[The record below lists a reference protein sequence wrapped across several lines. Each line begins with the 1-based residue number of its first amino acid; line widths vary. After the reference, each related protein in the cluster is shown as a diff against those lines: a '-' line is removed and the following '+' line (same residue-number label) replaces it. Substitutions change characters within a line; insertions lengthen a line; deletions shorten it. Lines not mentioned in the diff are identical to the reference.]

1 MTTYPLGKA
10 ASTWQDRGVFLKRH
24 VVRKHGKAHVY
35 YSLCESVRLS
45 RNRVLQRRVLNLGE
59 LNTSQL
65 ERWQRSIAV
74 IQQEGER
81 RQCRL
86 FTDRDGAAPA
96 DAPDVCEVVLSSLAV
111 RRPRQFGACWLASR
125 LWQELGLD
133 SFFAEALQDR
143 RGPVEWAKVIELL
156 AVNRLCDPQ
165 SELGVHQRWFGTT
178 AMDTILGTEEAVAAK
193 DRLYR
198 ALDKALEHKEALERH
213 LGQRWR
219 DLFGA
224 KCDLLLYDLTST
236 YFEGQAAEASK
247 AAFGYSRDHR
257 PDCRQLILALV
268 VTAEGFPLSYE
279 VFEGNRA
286 DVTTLEE
293 ILNSVERK
301 HGSLGR
307 VWVFD
312 RGIVSEEN
320 LALLRRRG
328 AFYLV
333 ATPKRKLASFEQEL
347 LKTEDW
353 AEVSG
358 RPDIEVK
365 LVEREGELY
374 VLTRSR
380 ERAERERT
388 IRLRALHGLRKDLRQ
403 LSKSVR
409 TGRLRK
415 RDLILLRLGR
425 LEERW
430 PNAWPYLKKVEL
442 SDAELIWRW
451 DRKKLRSAWLQQ
463 GAYLLRTN
471 LTQGQPQTLWR
482 YYLQLTEVESIFRTF
497 KSELNLRPIWHRLL
511 PRIEAHILVAFLG
524 YCLWVCL
531 KQKLKAAAGS
541 LTPAQVLHCL
551 KQILMVEVWFDLRQG
566 GKICLPRITQPEA
579 EQRLILHH
587 LGWSL
592 PEQPPPKIYRDHDQ
606 FVWTT

>member
-1 MTTYPLGKA
+1 
-10 ASTWQDRGVFLKRH
+10 VFLKRH
-24 VVRKHGKAHVY
+24 VRRKDGKAHVY

-45 RNRVLQRRVLNLGE
+45 RNRVMQRRVLNLGE
-59 LNTSQL
+59 LNTTQI
-65 ERWQRSIAV
+65 ERWQRSIEV
-74 IQQEGER
+74 VQQEGER
-81 RQCRL
+81 RQYRL

-96 DAPDVCEVVLSSLAV
+96 DAPDVCEVILSSLSV
-111 RRPRQFGACWLASR
+111 RHPRQFGACWLGSR

-133 SFFAEALQDR
+133 EFFAGALQDR
-143 RGPVEWAKVIELL
+143 RGPVEWSKVIELL

-165 SELGVHQRWFGTT
+165 SELGVHQRWFGST

-198 ALDKALEHKEALERH
+198 ALDKALEHKEALETH

-224 KCDLLLYDLTST
+224 RCDLLLYDLTST
-236 YFEGQAAEASK
+236 YFEGQAGEVPK
-247 AAFGYSRDHR
+247 ATFGYSRDHR
-257 PDCRQLILALV
+257 PDCRQLLLALV
-268 VTAEGFPLSYE
+268 VTEEGFPLSYE

-293 ILNSVERK
+293 ILDSVERK
-301 HGSLGR
+301 HGSLRR

-320 LALLRRRG
+320 LELLRRRG
-328 AFYLV
+328 ACYLV
-333 ATPKRKLASFEQEL
+333 ATPKRKLAAFEQAL
-347 LKTEDW
+347 LKEDW
-353 AEVSG
+353 TEVSG
-358 RPDIEVK
+358 RPEIEVK
-365 LVEREGELY
+365 LLEREGEVY
-374 VLTRSR
+374 VLSRNR

-388 IRLRALHGLRKDLRQ
+388 LRLRALHGLRNDLRK
-403 LSKSVR
+403 LSKNVR

-442 SDAELIWRW
+442 TDSELVWRW

-471 LTQGQPQTLWR
+471 LTKQAPEKLWR
-482 YYLQLTEVESIFRTF
+482 QYLQLTEVENVFRTL
-497 KSELNLRPIWHRLL
+497 KSELNLRPIWHRIQ
-511 PRIEAHILVAFLG
+511 PRVEAHIMVAFLG

-531 KQKLKAAAGS
+531 KQKLRAAATS
-541 LTPAQVLHCL
+541 LTPAQVLHQL
-551 KQILMVEVWFDLRQG
+551 KQVLLVEVWFDLRQG
-566 GKICLPRITQPEA
+566 GKICLPRITQPE
-579 EQRLILHH
+579 ESQHLILHH

-592 PEQPPPKIYRDHDQ
+592 PEQPPPKIYRDQNQ

>member
-1 MTTYPLGKA
+1 
-10 ASTWQDRGVFLKRH
+10 VFLKRH
-24 VVRKHGKAHVY
+24 LIRKDGKAHVY

-45 RNRVLQRRVLNLGE
+45 PNRVIQRRVLNLGE
-59 LNTSQL
+59 LNTTQL
-65 ERWQRSIAV
+65 ERWQRSIEV

-86 FTDRDGAAPA
+86 FTDREGAAPP
-96 DAPDVCEVVLSSLAV
+96 DAPDVCEVILSSLAV
-111 RRPRQFGACWLASR
+111 RHPRQFGACWLGSR

-133 SFFAEALQDR
+133 QFFAEALQDR
-143 RGPVEWAKVIELL
+143 RGPVAWSKVLELL

-165 SELGVHQRWFGTT
+165 SELGIHQRWFGTT
-178 AMDTILGTEEAVAAK
+178 AMDTILGTDDAVAAK

-198 ALDKALEHKEALERH
+198 ALDKALEHKEALETH
-213 LGQRWR
+213 LGKRWR

-224 KCDLLLYDLTST
+224 RYDLLLYDLTST
-236 YFEGQAAEASK
+236 YFEGQAGEASK

-257 PDCRQLILALV
+257 PDCRQLLLALV
-268 VTAEGFPLSYE
+268 VTEEGFPLSYE

-293 ILNSVERK
+293 ILDSVERK

-320 LALLRRRG
+320 LELLRRRG
-328 AFYLV
+328 ACYLV
-333 ATPKRKLASFEQEL
+333 ATPRRKLATFEQEL
-347 LKTEDW
+347 LKEDW
-353 AEVSG
+353 TEVAG
-358 RPDIEVK
+358 RPEVEVK
-365 LVEREGELY
+365 LVARDAELY

-388 IRLRALHGLRKDLRQ
+388 SRLRALHGLRKDLTK
-403 LSKSVR
+403 LSKNVR

-442 SDAELIWRW
+442 ADGQLVWRW

-471 LTQGQPQTLWR
+471 LTREDPQKLWR
-482 YYLQLTEVESIFRTF
+482 QYLQLTEVENVFRTL
-497 KSELNLRPIWHRLL
+497 KSELNLRPIWHRIQ
-511 PRIEAHILVAFLG
+511 PRIEAHLLVAFLG

-531 KQKLKAAAGS
+531 KQKLKAAAAS
-541 LTPAQVLHCL
+541 LTPAQVLHQL
-551 KQILMVEVWFDLRQG
+551 KQILLVEVWFDLRQG
-566 GKICLPRITQPEA
+566 GKICLPRVTQPEA
-579 EQRLILHH
+579 AQQLILHH

-592 PEQPPPKIYRDHDQ
+592 PEQPPPKIYRDQDR

>member
-1 MTTYPLGKA
+1 M
-10 ASTWQDRGVFLKRH
+10 FLKRH
-24 VVRKHGKAHVY
+24 VLRKDGKAHVY
-35 YSLCESVRLS
+35 YSLCESVRVS
-45 RNRVLQRRVLNLGE
+45 GNRVIQRRVLNLGE
-59 LNTSQL
+59 LNTTQL
-65 ERWQRSIAV
+65 ERWQRSIEV
-74 IQQEGER
+74 IQHEGER
-81 RQCRL
+81 RQYRL
-86 FTDRDGAAPA
+86 FTDREGAAPPG
-96 DAPDVCEVVLSSLAV
+96 APDVCEVILSSLSV
-111 RRPRQFGACWLASR
+111 QHPRQFGACWLGSR

-133 SFFAEALQDR
+133 MFFADALQDR
-143 RGPVEWAKVIELL
+143 RGPVEWSKVIELL

-178 AMDTILGTEEAVAAK
+178 AMDTILGTDEAVAAK

-198 ALDKALEHKEALERH
+198 ALDKALEHKEALETH
-213 LGQRWR
+213 LANRWR

-236 YFEGQAAEASK
+236 YFEGQAGDVPK

-286 DVTTLEE
+286 DVSTLEE
-293 ILNSVERK
+293 ILDSVERK

-320 LALLRRRG
+320 LELLRRRG
-328 AFYLV
+328 ASYLV
-333 ATPKRKLASFEQEL
+333 ATPKRKLAAFEQEL
-347 LKTEDW
+347 LDEEW
-353 AEVSG
+353 AAVAG
-358 RPDIEVK
+358 RPEIEVK
-365 LVEREGELY
+365 LVERDGEIY
-374 VLTRSR
+374 VLSRSR
-380 ERAERERT
+380 ERAERERS
-388 IRLRALHGLRKDLRQ
+388 IRLRALHGLRKDLTE

-425 LEERW
+425 LKERW

-442 SDAELIWRW
+442 TDAELIWRW

-471 LTQGQPQTLWR
+471 LTEEAPELIWR
-482 YYLQLTEVESIFRTF
+482 QYLQLTEVESVFRTL
-497 KSELNLRPIWHRLL
+497 KSALNLRPIWHRLQS
-511 PRIEAHILVAFLG
+511 RVEAHLLVAFLG
-524 YCLWVCL
+524 YCLWICL
-531 KQKLKAAAGS
+531 KQKLKATAGS
-541 LTPAQVLHCL
+541 LTPAQVLHQL
-551 KQILMVEVWFDLRQG
+551 KQILLVEVWFDLRQG
-566 GKICLPRITQPEA
+566 GKICLPRITQPEN
-579 EQRLILHH
+579 QQQLLLHH

-592 PEQPPPKIYRDHDQ
+592 PEQPPPKIYRDQDR

>member
-1 MTTYPLGKA
+1 
-10 ASTWQDRGVFLKRH
+10 VFLKRH
-24 VVRKHGKAHVY
+24 VVRKDGKAHVY

-45 RNRVLQRRVLNLGE
+45 RNRVIQRRVLSLGE
-59 LNTSQL
+59 LNTNQL
-65 ERWQRSIAV
+65 ERWQRSIEV
-74 IQQEGER
+74 IQQAGER

-86 FTDRDGAAPA
+86 FTDREGAAPA
-96 DAPDVCEVVLSSLAV
+96 DAPDVCEVILSSLSV
-111 RRPRQFGACWLASR
+111 RHPRQFGACWLGSR

-133 SFFAEALQDR
+133 QFFAEALQDR
-143 RGPVEWAKVIELL
+143 RGPVEWSKVIELL
-156 AVNRLCDPQ
+156 AVNRLCEPQ

-178 AMDTILGTEEAVAAK
+178 AMDTILGTDDAVATK

-198 ALDKALEHKEALERH
+198 ALDKALEHKEALETH

-224 KCDLLLYDLTST
+224 RCDLLLYDLTST
-236 YFEGQAAEASK
+236 YFEGQAGEVPK

-293 ILNSVERK
+293 ILDSVERK

-312 RGIVSEEN
+312 RGIASEAN
-320 LALLRRRG
+320 LELLRRRG

-333 ATPKRKLASFEQEL
+333 ATPKRKLAAFEQEL
-347 LKTEDW
+347 LKAEDW
-353 AEVSG
+353 AQVTS
-358 RPDIEVK
+358 RPEIEVK
-365 LVEREGELY
+365 LIEREGELY

-388 IRLRALHGLRKDLRQ
+388 IRLRALHGLRNDLRK
-403 LSKSVR
+403 LSKTVR
-409 TGRLRK
+409 SGRLRQ

-442 SDAELIWRW
+442 SDSELVWRW
-451 DRKKLRSAWLQQ
+451 DRKKLRNAWLQQ
-463 GAYLLRTN
+463 GTYLLRTN
-471 LTQGQPQTLWR
+471 RTPQAPDQFWR
-482 YYLQLTEVESIFRTF
+482 QYLQLTEVEEVFRTL
-497 KSELNLRPIWHRLL
+497 KSELNLRPIWHRIQ
-511 PRIEAHILVAFLG
+511 RRVEAHIMVAFLG
-524 YCLWVCL
+524 YCLWICL
-531 KQKLKAAAGS
+531 KQKLKAAAAG
-541 LTPAQVLHCL
+541 LTPAQVLHQL
-551 KQILMVEVWFDLRQG
+551 KQVLLVEVWFDLRQG

-579 EQRLILHH
+579 AQQLILHH

>member
-1 MTTYPLGKA
+1 
-10 ASTWQDRGVFLKRH
+10 VFLKRH
-24 VVRKHGKAHVY
+24 VRRKDGKAHVY

-45 RNRVLQRRVLNLGE
+45 RNRVMQRRVLNLGE
-59 LNTSQL
+59 LNTTQI
-65 ERWQRSIAV
+65 ERWQRSIEV
-74 IQQEGER
+74 VQQEGER
-81 RQCRL
+81 RQYRL

-96 DAPDVCEVVLSSLAV
+96 DAPDVCEVILSSLSV
-111 RRPRQFGACWLASR
+111 RHPRQFGACWLGSR

-133 SFFAEALQDR
+133 EFFAGALQDR
-143 RGPVEWAKVIELL
+143 RGPVEWSKVIELL

-165 SELGVHQRWFGTT
+165 SELGVHQRWFGST

-198 ALDKALEHKEALERH
+198 ALDKALEHKEALETH

-219 DLFGA
+219 DMFGA
-224 KCDLLLYDLTST
+224 RCDLLLYDLTST
-236 YFEGQAAEASK
+236 YFEGQAGEVPK
-247 AAFGYSRDHR
+247 ATFGYSRDHR
-257 PDCRQLILALV
+257 PDCRQLLLALV
-268 VTAEGFPLSYE
+268 VTEEGFPLSYE

-293 ILNSVERK
+293 ILDSVERK
-301 HGSLGR
+301 HGSLRR

-320 LALLRRRG
+320 LELLRRRG
-328 AFYLV
+328 ACYLV
-333 ATPKRKLASFEQEL
+333 ATPKRKLAAFEQAL
-347 LKTEDW
+347 LKEDW
-353 AEVSG
+353 TEVSG
-358 RPDIEVK
+358 RPEIEVK
-365 LVEREGELY
+365 LLEREGEVY
-374 VLTRSR
+374 VLSRNR

-388 IRLRALHGLRKDLRQ
+388 LRLRALHGLRNDLRK
-403 LSKSVR
+403 LSKNVR

-442 SDAELIWRW
+442 TDSELVWRW

-471 LTQGQPQTLWR
+471 LTKQAPEKLWR
-482 YYLQLTEVESIFRTF
+482 QYLQLTEVENVFRTL
-497 KSELNLRPIWHRLL
+497 KSELNLRPIWHRIQ
-511 PRIEAHILVAFLG
+511 PRVEAHIMVAFLG

-531 KQKLKAAAGS
+531 KQKLRAAATS
-541 LTPAQVLHCL
+541 LTPAQVLHQL
-551 KQILMVEVWFDLRQG
+551 KQVLLVEVWFDLRQG
-566 GKICLPRITQPEA
+566 GKICLPRITQPE
-579 EQRLILHH
+579 ESQHLILHH

-592 PEQPPPKIYRDHDQ
+592 PEQPPPKIYRDQNQ

>member
-1 MTTYPLGKA
+1 
-10 ASTWQDRGVFLKRH
+10 VFLKRH
-24 VVRKHGKAHVY
+24 LIRKDGKAHVY

-45 RNRVLQRRVLNLGE
+45 PNRVIQRRVLNLGE
-59 LNTSQL
+59 LNTTQL
-65 ERWQRSIAV
+65 ERWQRSIEV

-86 FTDRDGAAPA
+86 FTDREGAAPP
-96 DAPDVCEVVLSSLAV
+96 DAPDVCEVILSSLAV
-111 RRPRQFGACWLASR
+111 RHPRQFGACWLGSR

-133 SFFAEALQDR
+133 QFFAEALQDR
-143 RGPVEWAKVIELL
+143 RGPVAWSKVLELL

-165 SELGVHQRWFGTT
+165 SELGIHQRWFGTT
-178 AMDTILGTEEAVAAK
+178 AMDTILGTDDAVAAK

-198 ALDKALEHKEALERH
+198 ALDKALEHKEALETH
-213 LGQRWR
+213 LGKRWR

-224 KCDLLLYDLTST
+224 RYDLLLYDLTST
-236 YFEGQAAEASK
+236 YFEGQAGEASK

-257 PDCRQLILALV
+257 PDCRQLLLALV
-268 VTAEGFPLSYE
+268 VTEEGFPLSYE

-293 ILNSVERK
+293 ILDSVERK

-312 RGIVSEEN
+312 RGMVSEEN
-320 LALLRRRG
+320 LELLRRRG
-328 AFYLV
+328 ACYLV
-333 ATPKRKLASFEQEL
+333 ATPRRKLATFEQEL
-347 LKTEDW
+347 LKEDW
-353 AEVSG
+353 TEVAG
-358 RPDIEVK
+358 RPEVEVK
-365 LVEREGELY
+365 LVARDAELY

-388 IRLRALHGLRKDLRQ
+388 SRLRALHGLRKDLTK
-403 LSKSVR
+403 LSKNVR

-442 SDAELIWRW
+442 ADGQLVWRW

-471 LTQGQPQTLWR
+471 LTREDPQKLWR
-482 YYLQLTEVESIFRTF
+482 QYLQLTEVENVFRTL
-497 KSELNLRPIWHRLL
+497 KSELNLRPIWHRIQ
-511 PRIEAHILVAFLG
+511 PRIEAHLLVAFLG

-531 KQKLKAAAGS
+531 KQKLKAAAAS
-541 LTPAQVLHCL
+541 LTPAQVLHQL
-551 KQILMVEVWFDLRQG
+551 KQILLVEVWFDLRQG
-566 GKICLPRITQPEA
+566 GKICLPRVTQPEA
-579 EQRLILHH
+579 AQQLILHH

-592 PEQPPPKIYRDHDQ
+592 PEQPPPKIYRDQDR